1 MFCLTFYINILYLF
15 NNNKSLFDLKTMIN
29 KLTLNNKIFKAYQL
43 QGNVNELIAR
53 LETNIDE
60 SINDPSRLSEI
71 VKNIPGGNLINILQA
86 DSSFLPTC

>member
-1 MFCLTFYINILYLF
+1 
-15 NNNKSLFDLKTMIN
+15 MIN

-60 SINDPSRLSEI
+60 SINDPSRLSEV